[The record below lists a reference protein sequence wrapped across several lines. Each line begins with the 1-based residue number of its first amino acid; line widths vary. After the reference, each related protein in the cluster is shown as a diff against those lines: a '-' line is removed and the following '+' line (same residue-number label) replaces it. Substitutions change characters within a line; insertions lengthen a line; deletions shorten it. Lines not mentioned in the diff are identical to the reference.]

1 MPSVSRTFAV
11 TPPPSTV
18 IDYLKDFSNAEQ
30 WDPGTQTCT
39 RQDDGPVREGSTW
52 HNVSKIV
59 GVEAELTYT
68 LETLSSDKLVFV
80 GKNDSSTSTDTITV
94 EPHDAGSVLTYHA
107 DLEMH
112 GVAKLL
118 SPAMKL
124 VFEKLANDTEKQL
137 TEVLS
142 KL

>member
-11 TPPPSTV
+11 TPSPSTV

-68 LETLSSDKLVFV
+68 LDALGTTLVFV
-80 GKNDSSTSTDTITV
+80 GKNARPRRPTR
-94 EPHDAGSVLTYHA
+94 
-107 DLEMH
+107 
-112 GVAKLL
+112 
-118 SPAMKL
+118 SPWNRMTA
-124 VFEKLANDTEKQL
+124 AR
-137 TEVLS
+137 
-142 KL
+142 